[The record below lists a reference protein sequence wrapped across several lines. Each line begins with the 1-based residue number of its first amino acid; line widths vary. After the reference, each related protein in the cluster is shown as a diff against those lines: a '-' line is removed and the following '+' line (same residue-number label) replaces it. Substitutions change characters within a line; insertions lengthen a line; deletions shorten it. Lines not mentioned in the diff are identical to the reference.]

1 MNPYIEKSMSSVL
14 LRYSRYLY
22 RIISITGTASAMT
35 PAPKIIS
42 RTRRSFSF
50 RLIVFH
56 IPEFFRTVFPPST
69 PMYLPRSVDS
79 ALRRISTKCRC
90 TLCLNPRTCSIKSF
104 NPSMRKTVK
113 FSLLFLRHSF
123 YFFHSSVIKTLTFS
137 QGKWKT

>member
-1 MNPYIEKSMSSVL
+1 MGEMFTSLQSECFFDYQQVGYSSL
-14 LRYSRYLY
+14 KMIFTFIYLHTKLN
-22 RIISITGTASAMT
+22 IV
-35 PAPKIIS
+35 
-42 RTRRSFSF
+42 
-50 RLIVFH
+50 VFH
-56 IPEFFRTVFPPST
+56 ILGFFRTFFPPST
-69 PMYLPRSVDS
+69 PMYFPRSVDS
-79 ALRRISTKCRC
+79 TLRRISTKCRC

>member
-1 MNPYIEKSMSSVL
+1 
-14 LRYSRYLY
+14 
-22 RIISITGTASAMT
+22 MT

-69 PMYLPRSVDS
+69 LMYLPRSVDS

-123 YFFHSSVIKTLTFS
+123 YSFHSSVIKTLTFS
-137 QGKWKT
+137 QGKWKPEKFHSNVKKPGSEDRFLCLPNREYKIIL